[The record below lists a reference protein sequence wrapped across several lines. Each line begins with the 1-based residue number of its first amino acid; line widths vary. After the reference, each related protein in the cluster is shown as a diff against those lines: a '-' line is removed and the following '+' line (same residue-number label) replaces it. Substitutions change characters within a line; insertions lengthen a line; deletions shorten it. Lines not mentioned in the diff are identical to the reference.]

1 MMKSNRISGFVVA
14 SVLVATFAFGAF
26 QKPSDEQLKA
36 AAQDPALLAALLVD
50 ASVDQAAETTKDV
63 IVQIVKLD
71 LEPEERD
78 LRAALL
84 VRVLFRAMPQD
95 TWTAIAVALGAF
107 VAASPKASMSPSL
120 VSAIQQSIIQTTGL
134 KNGNA
139 FGNAYILAM
148 QTVGGAP
155 GGGKN
160 VPTQP
165 PPPPVALPYE
175 GQRFR

>member
-1 MMKSNRISGFVVA
+1 M
-14 SVLVATFAFGAF
+14 
-26 QKPSDEQLKA
+26 
-36 AAQDPALLAALLVD
+36 D
-50 ASVDQAAETTKDV
+50 ASIDQAAETTKDV
-63 IVQIVKLD
+63 IVQVVKLD
-71 LEPEERD
+71 LEPEECD

-84 VRVLFRAMPQD
+84 IRILFRTMPQD
-95 TWTAIAVALGAF
+95 TWTAIAVALGKF

-120 VSAIQQSIIQTTGL
+120 VSAIQQSIIQTTEL

-139 FGNAYILAM
+139 FGNAYIIAM
-148 QTVGGAP
+148 QTVAGAP

>member
-1 MMKSNRISGFVVA
+1 MKSNWIGSLVLAGVLIA
-14 SVLVATFAFGAF
+14 SFAYGAF

-50 ASVDQAAETTKDV
+50 ASIDQAAETTKDV
-63 IVQIVKLD
+63 IVQVVKLD
-71 LEPEERD
+71 LEPEECD

-84 VRVLFRAMPQD
+84 IRILFRTMPQD
-95 TWTAIAVALGAF
+95 TWTAIAVALGKF

-120 VSAIQQSIIQTTGL
+120 VSAIQQSIIQTTEL

-139 FGNAYILAM
+139 FGNAYIIAM
-148 QTVGGAP
+148 QTVAGAP